1 MAKTR
6 ASGYIATRWIQHHL
20 HGTKSPTSERYRD
33 PRVAATVTA
42 TEHGPAI
49 EQTLFATFA
58 VWREGLTIRTMSSSV
73 NALRNNTPQAKRD
86 RTLVTSITPMCVTC
100 QLIASRPCPAR
111 YLRTGAFPTGIHM
124 AIALSVEATK
134 KNAKIR
140 S

>member
-1 MAKTR
+1 MANTTENDPAMERTR
-6 ASGYIATRWIQHHL
+6 RTELILRLRGVTN
-20 HGTKSPTSERYRD
+20 
-33 PRVAATVTA
+33 TA
-42 TEHGPAI
+42 T
-49 EQTLFATFA
+49 
-58 VWREGLTIRTMSSSV
+58 SV
-73 NALRNNTPQAKRD
+73 NVSALMSTTAHAKRD